1 MLHLKEASSFCPGV
15 LVSRN
20 GLGVVGFDEAERSCG
35 TRICA
40 ASRIS
45 HTALS
50 SKRTLSIQ
58 PHHAEHL
65 PSFSSQATQRTFLYP
80 LQQEHPFLL
89 LRS

>member
-15 LVSRN
+15 LEFN
-20 GLGVVGFDEAERSCG
+20 GLGVVGFDEAERSRG
-35 TRICA
+35 TEFVRP
-40 ASRIS
+40 SRIL

-50 SKRTLSIQ
+50 SKRTLSYQ

-65 PSFSSQATQRTFLYP
+65 PLFSSQATQIPFLSP
-80 LQQEHPFLL
+80 LQQEHPSLL

>member
-15 LVSRN
+15 LESRN
-20 GLGVVGFDEAERSCG
+20 GLGVVGFDEAERSRG
-35 TRICA
+35 TESVRPNRIL
-40 ASRIS
+40 

-65 PSFSSQATQRTFLYP
+65 PTQIPFLSP
-80 LQQEHPFLL
+80 LQQEHPSLL